1 VKRVARILL
10 LGGPAGVGKSNF
22 ASCFLSSQG
31 WKHLELDEYSG
42 GSVDSLLRPG
52 WDDFFCRH
60 EPVRLHK
67 ELLRR
72 PTNSENLVVTPTGLT
87 LFDPDHISAARD
99 LFHIAYLWGS
109 PEDCLRS
116 FLERE
121 RRTGR
126 GLTGPT
132 WLFNNERVYFWLDLP
147 FNKLRR
153 VNAFADDGSRRPDSD
168 ILLDLER
175 LMA

>member
-1 VKRVARILL
+1 VARILL

-22 ASCFLSSQG
+22 ASRFLHSHG

-42 GSVDSLLRPG
+42 GGVDALLRPG

-60 EPVRLHK
+60 EPVKLRE
-67 ELLRR
+67 ELCRR
-72 PTNSENLVVTPTGLT
+72 CTDSENLVVTPTGRT
-87 LFDPDHISAARD
+87 LFDPDHNSAAKG

-109 PEDCLRS
+109 PEHCLRS

-126 GLTGPT
+126 GLTRPT
-132 WLFNNERVYFWLDLP
+132 WLLNNKHVYSWLDLP
-147 FNKLRR
+147 FNKPLR